1 MHALT
6 LLLKQN
12 LRLSSPVLML
22 GIFAFGVALVCSR
35 RTLRLGRAWLILAV
49 TGFWVLSTPIGA
61 KLISP
66 SPERAPRLA
75 SADQAA
81 GAKAVVVLGGG
92 IITYAADG
100 LALDDLGSSAVRVIE
115 GARVYRL
122 LGDPLVIV
130 SGGNSEELDPP
141 RSEAAAFRDAIVKL
155 GVPAGRVLVEDRGLT
170 TREEA
175 QLIKPMLVARH
186 VDRIV
191 LVTSPGHLPRA
202 LAAFRAVGIDAVP
215 SASRVPIRGDAPFSF
230 WPDRRALIASDEAVY
245 GYVSALYYRLR
256 GWT

>member
-1 MHALT
+1 VRALT
-6 LLLKQN
+6 LFLKEN
-12 LRLSSPVLML
+12 LRLSSPLLML
-22 GIFAFGVALVCSR
+22 GVFAFGVALVCSR
-35 RTLRLGRAWLILAV
+35 RTLRVGRAWLILAV
-49 TGFWVLSTPIGA
+49 AGFWVLATPIGA

-66 SPERAPRLA
+66 SLERAPRVV

-81 GAKAVVVLGGG
+81 GAKAVVILGGG

-100 LALDDLGSSAVRVIE
+100 LTLDDLGPSAARVIE

-130 SGGNSEELDPP
+130 SGGNSEQLDPP
-141 RSEAAAFRDAIVKL
+141 RTEAAAFRDAIVKL
-155 GVPAGRVLVEDRGLT
+155 GVPATRVLLEDRGVT

-175 QLIKPMLVARH
+175 ELIKPMLMARH
-186 VDRIV
+186 IDHIV
-191 LVTSPGHLPRA
+191 LVTAVTHMTRA

-215 SASRVPIRGDAPFSF
+215 SASGSAMRSDSAFSF
-230 WPDRRALIASDEAVY
+230 WPERRALLASDDAVY
-245 GYVSALYYRLR
+245 GYVSELYYRLR